1 MLKYCFI
8 TDQEKGL
15 VQLGAG
21 CSDEYYQE
29 IGMEKRDV
37 EQSDKDNQWY
47 LSEKCP
53 HKTEEEKTAER
64 KANFENNF
72 LELDT
77 NKNYRLEPK
86 GYSNAQQSIDVVDRQ
101 VQKRGALTSEI
112 ATMVLFYETPDFTK
126 PEQCTEEWLI
136 QHQYSIDPMSK
147 ENWDLVYDDFT
158 LKYAQKMYQQEL
170 RALNIQIDYT
180 KYTVVQ
186 LKAMANERGISY
198 PSNILKADL
207 ISLLENN

>member
-53 HKTEEEKTAER
+53 HKTDEEKLQDAKDAKKQENDTKRQAIKAIKVYFSADQTGYLLRQTPVGDISTIVLGLALPAMMAQQPIPAETMR
-64 KANFENNF
+64 YYDGEGIPHPTPEIAASFVPTF
-72 LELDT
+72 YQRFAGSIAGID
-77 NKNYRLEPK
+77 
-86 GYSNAQQSIDVVDRQ
+86 GYSTDIEKQISEATTIEEVNAIV
-101 VQKRGALTSEI
+101 
-112 ATMVLFYETPDFTK
+112 
-126 PEQCTEEWLI
+126 
-136 QHQYSIDPMSK
+136 
-147 ENWDLVYDDFT
+147 
-158 LKYAQKMYQQEL
+158 
-170 RALNIQIDYT
+170 IDYT
-180 KYTVVQ
+180 VIG
-186 LKAMANERGISY
+186 AM
-198 PSNILKADL
+198 
-207 ISLLENN
+207 